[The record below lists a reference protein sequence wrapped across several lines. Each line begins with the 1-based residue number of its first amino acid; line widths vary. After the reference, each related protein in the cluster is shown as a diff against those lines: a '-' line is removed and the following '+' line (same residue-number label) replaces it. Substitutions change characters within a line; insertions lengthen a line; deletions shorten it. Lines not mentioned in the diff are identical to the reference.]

1 MLGYV
6 TTSTF
11 DANGRSVADP
21 GNEPYAKAARAVAA
35 EESVALVD
43 LSKLTLNLFDG
54 LGQASSDSLQVAG
67 DTTHFSPSGARRL
80 AAMVLNDLVEQ
91 DSALKSYI
99 LVDKLE
105 KP

>member
-1 MLGYV
+1 M
-6 TTSTF
+6 
-11 DANGRSVADP
+11 
-21 GNEPYAKAARAVAA
+21 
-35 EESVALVD
+35 VD
-43 LSKLTLNLFDG
+43 LSKLTLKLLDG

-80 AAMVLNDLVEQ
+80 AALVLNDLVEQ
-91 DSALKSYI
+91 GSPLKSYV